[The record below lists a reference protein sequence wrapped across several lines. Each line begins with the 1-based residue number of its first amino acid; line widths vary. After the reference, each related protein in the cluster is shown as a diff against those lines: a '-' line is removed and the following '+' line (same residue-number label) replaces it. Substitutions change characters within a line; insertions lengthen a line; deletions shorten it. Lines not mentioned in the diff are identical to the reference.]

1 MAKFVVEKIWV
12 TLNLLISQVIIKQ
25 RTSSFDLRESICNI
39 PCKIAALSE

>member
-25 RTSSFDLRESICNI
+25 RTSSFNLRSLIYEKAYAIFHA
-39 PCKIAALSE
+39 K